1 MISGSLERCAVVES
15 IKVLTVDNEA
25 SACDVLTRLVDVLG
39 FDAEGVTEKAGFLSG
54 CRRFDP
60 DLLLFGSNIQER
72 QLKTY
77 ADLADCEKRGLPKIC
92 IGGDEKILKAMG
104 LTGDGG
110 LFCLPKDFQPNDLKN
125 ALNNLLQSISVFNR
139 LAELDKII
147 IGQTPGMT
155 ALKRHVLQGCDSD
168 LTVLICGESGTGKEV
183 VARAIHRFSPRADK
197 PFVKFNS
204 AGVPLHLFESELFG
218 YEKGAFTGAF
228 RRKPGKFQLAH
239 SGTIFLDEIGEMPLP
254 LQAKLLQ
261 VLEDNELSP
270 LGSTKNTKID
280 TRTLAATNASLDAMV
295 AQKRFRLDLFYRLSV
310 ISIQIPPLR
319 HRREDVEPLSRHFLK
334 KYAIHYNKPYRP
346 LPEKVLQ
353 RLMQYEWPGNVRQL
367 ENAIRCFVAMGNAD
381 AVVPRSPEPAKTYT
395 LKEVCRRA
403 VRKAEKDVIEQV
415 LSHTDWNRK
424 KAASLLKTSYRNLLN
439 KIKEYDIDQQM
450 IGFQRSERNG
460 SDGPWRGYYG
470 YRSEG

>member
-1 MISGSLERCAVVES
+1 M
-15 IKVLTVDNEA
+15 
-25 SACDVLTRLVDVLG
+25 
-39 FDAEGVTEKAGFLSG
+39 
-54 CRRFDP
+54 
-60 DLLLFGSNIQER
+60 
-72 QLKTY
+72 
-77 ADLADCEKRGLPKIC
+77 
-92 IGGDEKILKAMG
+92 
-104 LTGDGG
+104 
-110 LFCLPKDFQPNDLKN
+110 
-125 ALNNLLQSISVFNR
+125 
-139 LAELDKII
+139 
-147 IGQTPGMT
+147 
-155 ALKRHVLQGCDSD
+155 
-168 LTVLICGESGTGKEV
+168 
-183 VARAIHRFSPRADK
+183 RA
-197 PFVKFNS
+197 
-204 AGVPLHLFESELFG
+204 ESELFG

>member
-1 MISGSLERCAVVES
+1 MES
-15 IKVLTVDNEA
+15 IKVLTVENVA
-25 SACDVLTRLVDVLG
+25 SACDMLTKLVDVLG

-54 CRRFDP
+54 CRQFDP
-60 DLLLFGSNIQER
+60 DLLLFGSNIREG

-77 ADLADCEKRGLPKIC
+77 ADLADCEKQGLPKVC
-92 IGGDEKILKAMG
+92 IGGDENMLKAMG
-104 LTGDGG
+104 LSDHGG
-110 LFCLPKDFQPNDLKN
+110 LFCLPKDFQPDDLKT
-125 ALNNLLQSISVFNR
+125 AVTNLVKSVSGSDR
-139 LAELDKII
+139 LSELDKMI
-147 IGQTPGMT
+147 IGQTPAMM

-197 PFVKFNS
+197 PFVKVNS

-228 RRKPGKFQLAH
+228 KTKPGKFQLAH
-239 SGTIFLDEIGEMPLP
+239 SGTILLDEIGEMPLP

-319 HRREDVEPLSRHFLK
+319 DRREDIELLSQHFLK
-334 KYAIHYNKPYRP
+334 KYAVHYNKPYRP
-346 LPEKVLQ
+346 LPENVSQ
-353 RLMQYEWPGNVRQL
+353 RFVQYEWPGNVRQL

-381 AVVPRSPEPAKTYT
+381 AAMPTAHEPIKTYT
-395 LKEVCRRA
+395 LKDVCREA
-403 VRKAEKDVIEQV
+403 VRRAEKDVIEQV

-424 KAASLLKTSYRNLLN
+424 KAAALLKTSYRNLLN
-439 KIKEYDIDQQM
+439 KIKEYNIEQQM
-450 IGFQRSERNG
+450 IGFQHSRRNG
-460 SDGPWRGYYG
+460 FDEPWGFYYG
-470 YRSEG
+470 YQPEG